1 VPKGECQ
8 NIECTIPKADVPT
21 NSVIT
26 MIVNDVGGGNRLVD
40 ECNYENN
47 VAQVTVEK
55 CNVVK

>member
-1 VPKGECQ
+1 M
-8 NIECTIPKADVPT
+8 PT